1 MTEILNKDD
10 LSKFG
15 WSFGTYPK
23 TCSEC
28 PPDNEFLGSKDSY
41 LCHNHAKDRKEK
53 IISVTIGRNSV
64 SEPDDISSRIIRVL
78 RRH

>member
-1 MTEILNKDD
+1 MTDTITEND
-10 LSKFG
+10 LSQFG

-41 LCHNHAKDRKEK
+41 LCHNHAKTRKENT
-53 IISVTIGRNSV
+53 ISVTIGRNVVGETNHIV
-64 SEPDDISSRIIRVL
+64 SHIVRIL
-78 RRH
+78 K